1 VTEEAVKL
9 LHEPLTATEST
20 AAGRAAEVL
29 ASSLGLCVLSSEEQL
44 QLPCIAPFIER
55 LESMRYVCR
64 ACVPG
69 RTNEEH
75 YRAFCEL
82 KEQEGGASF
91 FAWHGSPFKNWP
103 SILADRLRVMSNT
116 PEMLNGAAHGA
127 GIYFAQ
133 KADQSLAY
141 SMGHHPLHV
150 SKLYI
155 QADQEQDLRCSSSLL
170 GLFEVAGNAAKTVSF
185 GRCDKTRGWVVQDAM
200 RVQLRLVLV
209 INYVPNTRVTETLAS
224 LASEDS
230 DILLPRAQKVGYGA
244 VPVGFGGYPMAYGA
258 ALFSSFQTQKRTAQ
272 EIEDTTWVS
281 VDAADSRLVDH
292 MRMLLARQE
301 RQQGPSSAA
310 S

>member
-103 SILADRLRVMSNT
+103 SIIATGLKVSVFVCFCERAFWLACLSVGGRGAREGWVINKYHHFNNICMTIEYIVINQERYCGFSSKCKCRKGACTFAMHLYVLRMLYVPLRVHT
-116 PEMLNGAAHGA
+116 
-127 GIYFAQ
+127 
-133 KADQSLAY
+133 
-141 SMGHHPLHV
+141 
-150 SKLYI
+150 
-155 QADQEQDLRCSSSLL
+155 
-170 GLFEVAGNAAKTVSF
+170 
-185 GRCDKTRGWVVQDAM
+185 
-200 RVQLRLVLV
+200 
-209 INYVPNTRVTETLAS
+209 
-224 LASEDS
+224 
-230 DILLPRAQKVGYGA
+230 
-244 VPVGFGGYPMAYGA
+244 
-258 ALFSSFQTQKRTAQ
+258 
-272 EIEDTTWVS
+272 
-281 VDAADSRLVDH
+281 H
-292 MRMLLARQE
+292 M
-301 RQQGPSSAA
+301 
-310 S
+310 